1 MIILVIIITS
11 LKYLKDGGVY
21 WCEAVNDVGRARSR
35 NATLDVAGNSPPP
48 PLPSHKSLNP
58 RGGCTPD
65 VLKIQGYHE
74 G

>member
-1 MIILVIIITS
+1 MIILIIIIS

-35 NATLDVAGNSPPP
+35 NATLDVAGNSPP
-48 PLPSHKSLNP
+48 LPSSPKKSSNP

-65 VLKIQGYHE
+65 VFKI
-74 G
+74 